1 MAVSVVQALGRRL
14 DAPRVARAHVRDFLL
29 DLDSADLVA
38 DVELVVSEL
47 VTNAVLHGT
56 GQVQLRLEM
65 VDGAVSVGVLD
76 GGRAQPRPPGRG
88 HGAESG
94 RGLALVAG
102 LTRDWGI
109 RPDSTGGKEVWAVF
123 PPEPTS

>member
-29 DLDSADLVA
+29 DLDSAD
-38 DVELVVSEL
+38 L